1 MKEMEAFSIDDSPA
15 LRDSLGVVR
24 QRFLAAV
31 AGLRPKLH
39 RFCTRMCG
47 SALDG
52 EDVVQETLAEAFY
65 SLGSLR
71 DENRLEPWL
80 FRIAHHKCV
89 DFLRRERR
97 AREDTV
103 LHTPNEILQAVTPE
117 TPLSDDAAI
126 DDALASLV
134 TELPPK
140 ERAAVLLKDVLSYA
154 LDEVAVVVDS
164 TVGGV
169 KAALHRGR
177 AKLRELRASPTHA
190 ALDGEE
196 RRLFEAYVDCFNR
209 RDWDALRRLIQADAR
224 LEVVGAAEGT
234 MLDVGLNY
242 FSNYTALPFDWRFSL
257 AAVDGEPVIVHW
269 RRLAGEWQPV
279 TAVRLWWQ
287 DGRVVRIRD
296 YVHIDY
302 LLLNSIAEPV
312 GTA

>member
-1 MKEMEAFSIDDSPA
+1 MKEMEAFSIDDAPA

-24 QRFLAAV
+24 QHFLAAV

-103 LHTPNEILQAVTPE
+103 SYPPNELPEPAPATPG
-117 TPLSDDAAI
+117 DDDVAI
-126 DDALASLV
+126 DEALASLV

-154 LDEVAVVVDS
+154 LDDVAVVVDS

-190 ALDGEE
+190 ALDGQD